1 MSGALIDLVSKG
13 VQDAY
18 LTGDPQVSFYRQ
30 HYKRYTNFAMKPV
43 ELNKVGTSGP
53 NSECVFKIDPAGDL
67 LTYVWCDVETI
78 GDADSQAQTIQ
89 VSEAFT
95 PTEFALYIGGMEVD
109 RQDGFFINS
118 LWPKFLAT
126 TPSKCVEPKT
136 LTPKFF
142 PLHFFS
148 CDNITTP
155 IPLVALQYHGVEIK
169 VRSGA
174 KVNSGTFKMYGNY
187 VMLDT
192 EERKWFTDNQ
202 HEMLITQTQRIQ
214 ADASGS
220 DLSYLNHPVKGL
232 FWGQA
237 VEDTLSTSDVQLNLN
252 GTSVFNNNMPAKYF
266 NTVSMY
272 QHSENAVPNAAGITT
287 DTAKYMYSFATAV
300 NKHQPTGTCNFS
312 RLDNAKLTWTGTG
325 GTGTPTFLYGVNY
338 NILRVKD
345 GLGGVMFSN

>member
-30 HYKRYTNFAMKPV
+30 NYKRYTNFAMKPV

-53 NSECVFKIDPAGDL
+53 NTECVFKIDPAGDL
-67 LTYVWCDVETI
+67 LTYVWCDVTDVGVATE
-78 GDADSQAQTIQ
+78 TIQ
-89 VSEAFT
+89 VSEART

-126 TPSKCVEPKT
+126 TPSKCVEPST
-136 LTPKFF
+136 LSPVFF

-169 VRSGA
+169 VRSGTNVGPSTD
-174 KVNSGTFKMYGNY
+174 KFKMYGNY

-237 VEDTLSTSDVQLNLN
+237 TDDTLVTTDVQLNLN

-272 QHSENAVPNAAGITT
+272 QHSENAVPKAAGSITN
-287 DTAKYMYSFATAV
+287 DTSQHMYSFATAV

-312 RLDNAKLTWTGTG
+312 RLDNAKFTWTGTG
-325 GTGTPTFLYGVNY
+325 GTGTPTYLYGVNY
-338 NILRVKD
+338 NILKIKD